1 MKPKVATR
9 IFIRNL
15 IIGKRMTGVETM
27 GKNENQSVEKNE
39 KSVIDEEPKINYR
52 GWKVMPF
59 IIGNETFEKLGTI
72 GTLANLLVYLTTVFN
87 LSSLTATNIINI
99 FTGSASLSTLLGA
112 FLCDTYFGRYKT
124 LGFCTIA
131 SFLGLLVIQLTAWI
145 KKMHPPHCGSE
156 SITCTGPT
164 TGQMTFLLA
173 GFGLLIVGAAGIR
186 PCNLAFGVDQFNPNT
201 ESGKK
206 GINSFF
212 NWYFFTYTFAQMVS
226 LSLIVYIQSNV
237 SWAIGP
243 ITSIV
248 QVIVVATKK
257 RRLKLPEYQYPSL
270 FNYVAPK
277 SVNSKLPYT
286 YQFRF
291 LDKAAIV
298 TPQDQINPN
307 GSVTDPWNLCSMQQV
322 EEVKC
327 LLRVLPI
334 WVSGILYFVV
344 IVQQHTILV
353 FQALL
358 SDRRIGQ
365 SEFLIPGASYYVF
378 LMISV
383 AIWLPMYDRK
393 VMPLL
398 QRLTGKEGGITLLQ
412 RMGIGIFFSILSMLV
427 SAKVE
432 KHRRTL
438 ALINPLGVETRKG
451 AISSMSGLWLIP
463 QLSLAG
469 LAEAFMSVAQV
480 EFYYKQFPEN
490 MRSIAGS
497 LYYCGHAGSSYLS
510 SVLISVIHQITAK
523 SETGNWLP
531 EDLNKGRL
539 DNFYSLIAAL
549 EIINLGYFV
558 LCARWFRYKGTGSS
572 SIELEKATKQSERSA
587 TNCGSNRGHISPTVL
602 AMEKGSMENNEK
614 HVTEND
620 PKIDYRGWKAMPFI
634 IGNETFEKLGAIGT
648 LANLLV
654 YLTTVFN
661 LKNITATNII
671 NIFNG
676 STNFATFIGAFLS
689 DTYFGRYKTIGFC
702 TFTSFLGLLVIQLTA
717 VFKNLHP
724 PHCGKEMKTC
734 KGPTAGQM
742 AFLVSGF
749 GLLLIGAA
757 GVRPCNLAFGAD
769 QFNPNTDSGKKGINS
784 FFNWYFFTF
793 TFAQMVS
800 LTLIVYVQSNVSWAI
815 GLGIPAALMLISC
828 VVYFMGSKIY
838 VKVEPSGSPIAGIV
852 QVFVVAVKKRSL
864 KLPAEHPML
873 SLFNYVP
880 PMSVNSKLPYT
891 FQFRLLDKAAIV
903 TPKDKIKPD
912 GSAADPWN
920 LCSIQQVEEAKC
932 VVRVLP
938 IWFAAIVYHLV
949 IVQMHTLLV
958 FQALQSDRRLGSS
971 NFKIPGASFNV
982 FLMLSMTLWLPIYD
996 RIVVPFLC
1004 RITGKEGG
1012 ITLLQR
1018 MGIGIF
1024 ISALCMIVAG
1034 VVEEHRRSLALTNP
1048 IGVQPRKGAISS
1060 MSGLWLIPQL
1070 SLAGLSESFT
1080 AVGQVEFYYKQFPE
1094 NMRSIAG
1101 SLFYCG
1107 MAGSSYLSTL
1117 LISIVHNTSE
1127 KSATGNWLP
1136 EDLNKGR
1143 LDFFYYMIAALEI
1156 MNLGYFLLCSK
1167 WYKYKEIG
1175 SSDLELN
1182 QVPKQSETS
1191 TIGV

>member
-1 MKPKVATR
+1 
-9 IFIRNL
+9 
-15 IIGKRMTGVETM
+15 
-27 GKNENQSVEKNE
+27 
-39 KSVIDEEPKINYR
+39 
-52 GWKVMPF
+52 
-59 IIGNETFEKLGTI
+59 
-72 GTLANLLVYLTTVFN
+72 
-87 LSSLTATNIINI
+87 
-99 FTGSASLSTLLGA
+99 
-112 FLCDTYFGRYKT
+112 
-124 LGFCTIA
+124 
-131 SFLGLLVIQLTAWI
+131 
-145 KKMHPPHCGSE
+145 
-156 SITCTGPT
+156 
-164 TGQMTFLLA
+164 
-173 GFGLLIVGAAGIR
+173 
-186 PCNLAFGVDQFNPNT
+186 
-201 ESGKK
+201 
-206 GINSFF
+206 
-212 NWYFFTYTFAQMVS
+212 
-226 LSLIVYIQSNV
+226 
-237 SWAIGP
+237 
-243 ITSIV
+243 
-248 QVIVVATKK
+248 
-257 RRLKLPEYQYPSL
+257 
-270 FNYVAPK
+270 
-277 SVNSKLPYT
+277 
-286 YQFRF
+286 
-291 LDKAAIV
+291 
-298 TPQDQINPN
+298 
-307 GSVTDPWNLCSMQQV
+307 
-322 EEVKC
+322 
-327 LLRVLPI
+327 
-334 WVSGILYFVV
+334 
-344 IVQQHTILV
+344 
-353 FQALL
+353 
-358 SDRRIGQ
+358 
-365 SEFLIPGASYYVF
+365 
-378 LMISV
+378 
-383 AIWLPMYDRK
+383 
-393 VMPLL
+393 
-398 QRLTGKEGGITLLQ
+398 
-412 RMGIGIFFSILSMLV
+412 
-427 SAKVE
+427 
-432 KHRRTL
+432 
-438 ALINPLGVETRKG
+438 
-451 AISSMSGLWLIP
+451 
-463 QLSLAG
+463 
-469 LAEAFMSVAQV
+469 
-480 EFYYKQFPEN
+480 
-490 MRSIAGS
+490 
-497 LYYCGHAGSSYLS
+497 
-510 SVLISVIHQITAK
+510 
-523 SETGNWLP
+523 
-531 EDLNKGRL
+531 
-539 DNFYSLIAAL
+539 
-549 EIINLGYFV
+549 
-558 LCARWFRYKGTGSS
+558 
-572 SIELEKATKQSERSA
+572 
-587 TNCGSNRGHISPTVL
+587 
-602 AMEKGSMENNEK
+602 
-614 HVTEND
+614 
-620 PKIDYRGWKAMPFI
+620 MPFI

-702 TFTSFLGLLVIQLTA
+702 TFTSFLGLLLIQLTA

-734 KGPTAGQM
+734 IGPTAGQM

-828 VVYFMGSKIY
+828 LVYFMGSKIY
-838 VKVEPSGSPIAGIV
+838 VKVKPSGSPITGIV
-852 QVFVVAVKKRSL
+852 QVLVVAVKKRSL

-958 FQALQSDRRLGSS
+958 FQALQSDRRLRRSS

-996 RIVVPFLC
+996 RIVVPFLH

-1024 ISALCMIVAG
+1024 LSALCMLVAG

-1070 SLAGLSESFT
+1070 ALAGLSESFT

-1167 WYKYKEIG
+1167 WYKYKETA
-1175 SSDLELN
+1175 SSSNLELN